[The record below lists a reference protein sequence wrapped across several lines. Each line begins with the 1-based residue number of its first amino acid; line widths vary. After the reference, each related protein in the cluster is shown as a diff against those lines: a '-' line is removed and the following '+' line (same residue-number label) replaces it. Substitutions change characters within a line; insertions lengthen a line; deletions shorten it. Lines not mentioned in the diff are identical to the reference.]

1 MPEIDVALLVNTQA
15 FLAFQ
20 LERLAPDAVL
30 TLAWKRFYATLSNTI
45 RGLVRRWQ
53 APLAESEDVVQEV
66 WSEVVTRLPEFHWN
80 ANRPG
85 LRRWL
90 YKLVKSKTMDTFRR
104 RQRRPVQ
111 SLPATESA
119 QPVDLCNGGVDG
131 ELERGWRRELV
142 QAALEDLRPRTNPC
156 SFAVIHLQLVEGRKP
171 AEVAAQLG
179 LTLEQV
185 RYRRKRM
192 LRKLRGLVRLYT
204 GQHLPHNPSGKP

>member
-1 MPEIDVALLVNTQA
+1 VPEIDVALFVNTQA
-15 FLAFQ
+15 YLAFQ

-30 TLAWKRFYATLSNTI
+30 TLAWKRFYATWSNTI

-53 APLAESEDVVQEV
+53 ANPAESEDVVQEV
-66 WSEVVTRLPEFHWN
+66 WSEIVTRLPEFHWN

-104 RQRRPVQ
+104 RQRRPAQ
-111 SLPATESA
+111 SLPAVESA
-119 QPVDLCNGGVDG
+119 QPIDVCDARLDA
-131 ELERGWRRELV
+131 ELEQGWRRELV
-142 QAALEDLRPRTNPC
+142 RAALEDLRPQTNPC

-204 GQHLPHNPSGKP
+204 GQHLPHNLARKS